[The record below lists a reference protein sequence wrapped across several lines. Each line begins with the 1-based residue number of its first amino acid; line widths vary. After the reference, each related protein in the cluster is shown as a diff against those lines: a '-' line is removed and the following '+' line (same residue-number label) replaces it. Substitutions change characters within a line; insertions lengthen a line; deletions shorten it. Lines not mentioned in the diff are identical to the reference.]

1 MSERRLDRDG
11 VRLDRRGFLELSGA
25 AAVSLAGCASLAQ
38 VPAGDVD
45 TASLLFGP
53 VSALP
58 APGGDFFP
66 DAGTYHYLYVTFAGS
81 RFAIQT
87 DDAAWTELPVVPPE
101 YDEPDL
107 PSSPARGATFFEGLR
122 NVPTWWDGD
131 NYERPAFA
139 QDVLASDQIVANTTT
154 ETTVFTAD
162 LDADALVEE
171 RYFEL
176 PVSGEYS
183 VDNGTDT
190 FTLRFYVGGTLVA
203 AVQSVAGNES
213 GAPILAELEATVRAD
228 GQSGTVKP
236 YTEAVFANVNDH
248 QRHDPVTIDTTQ
260 ATSFEVTLQW
270 DVADP
275 NNTAEIDQAVLKQM
289 S

>member
-11 VRLDRRGFLELSGA
+11 VRVDRRGFLELSAGA
-25 AAVSLAGCASLAQ
+25 AASLAGCASLAQ

-45 TASLLFGP
+45 TAGLLFGAE
-53 VSALP
+53 SALP

-87 DDAAWTELPVVPPE
+87 DDSAWTELPVVPPE
-101 YDEPDL
+101 YDDPDL
-107 PSSPARGATFFEGLR
+107 PSAPARGAMFFEGLR

-131 NYERPAFA
+131 NYEHATLVE
-139 QDVLASDQIVANTTT
+139 DVLESDQIVANTTA

-162 LDADALVEE
+162 LDAHALVAG

-228 GQSGTVKP
+228 GQNGTIKP
-236 YTEAVFANVNDH
+236 YTEAVFANVPDH
-248 QRHDPVTIDTTQ
+248 QRHDPITVDTTV
-260 ATSFEVTLQW
+260 ASSWEVTLQW
-270 DVADP
+270 DAADP
-275 NNTAEIDQAVLKQM
+275 ANTVEIDQAVLKQM